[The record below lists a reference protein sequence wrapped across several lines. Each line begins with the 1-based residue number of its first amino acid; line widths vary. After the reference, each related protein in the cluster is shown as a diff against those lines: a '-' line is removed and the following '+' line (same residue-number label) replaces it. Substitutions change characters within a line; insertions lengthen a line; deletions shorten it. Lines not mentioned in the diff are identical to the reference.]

1 MIRKGDFAMYD
12 YGLWGNLKQYGHL
25 RPPSFDLAN
34 IPKSLPLWMAYGGED
49 ALADV
54 TDVKHTIQELQAKPE
69 LLYLES
75 YGHIDFILSVYAK
88 NDVYDKLIEFF
99 KSQGS
104 SRSYWVPVAMYSVT
118 EQILSMT
125 TIHFPSFI
133 WYVFEEY
140 REGNTPRHSV
150 IHYYQ
155 MYEPT
160 RGFNFFFLIEC
171 TNFFKKQ
178 KEKKVFCTG
187 SLGPW
192 VAL

>member
-1 MIRKGDFAMYD
+1 
-12 YGLWGNLKQYGHL
+12 
-25 RPPSFDLAN
+25 
-34 IPKSLPLWMAYGGED
+34 MAYGGED

-99 KSQGS
+99 KSQGG

-118 EQILSMT
+118 EHMLSIT
-125 TIHFPSFI
+125 TIHFPAFI

-140 REGNTPRHSV
+140 REGSTPRHSV

-160 RGFNFFFLIEC
+160 RGFFFKKKKIEC
-171 TNFFKKQ
+171 RNFFKKQ
-178 KEKKVFCTG
+178 KEKTSILYWESG
-187 SLGPW
+187 TLGRPL
-192 VAL
+192 V